1 MTLDYTILNQFTPR
15 RTSGAGLIGSL
26 TQSVDQPKARPRNA
40 RPRVGFLVS
49 IAPYEMAA
57 RGGRI
62 AAIGETP
69 ANGAISPWIRRRWA
83 APLRKERSK
92 SFIVA

>member
-1 MTLDYTILNQFTPR
+1 MNPDYTMMHQSTPR
-15 RTSGAGLIGSL
+15 RTSGTGLIGSL
-26 TQSVDQPKARPRNA
+26 TQSVDHPKARPRNA
-40 RPRVGFLVS
+40 RPRVGFRVP

-57 RGGRI
+57 RGSRI